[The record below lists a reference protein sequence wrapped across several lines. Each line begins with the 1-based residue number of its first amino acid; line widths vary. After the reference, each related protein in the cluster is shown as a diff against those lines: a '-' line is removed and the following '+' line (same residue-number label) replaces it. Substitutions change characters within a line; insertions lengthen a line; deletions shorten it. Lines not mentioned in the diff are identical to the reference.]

1 MDFLLGL
8 YQKKWT
14 KGSVQMR
21 RKILSNKENN
31 SIFNLNYSDE
41 ELAMYFTPTKDDL
54 AKVCRINKDYNKVGY
69 ILQKYILKSRGFT
82 TSTFEWDIPQNLLEY
97 ICNQIGIDSNVDIS
111 NYSRSVRLSD
121 LSYIRYELG
130 YKKFKLTKEL
140 KQQAFNI
147 ALTNRLEYEMMID
160 LIYYLRREK
169 IVLPNMNT
177 LQRILWD
184 ANREVEDYIYS
195 KIVTQIDDI
204 NVLETFLEVQEGR
217 FSDYNRVKNT
227 ENRDIEDVKTKIKIL
242 EKYNVGVDL
251 SFIPNRK
258 LQSIY
263 DDVVSCTREK
273 LLRFKNENKRLA
285 YLSIYVKLEI
295 ERLQNKLITIGREE
309 EKNGHK
315 KIVVTESNI
324 VRVYNRFINEV
335 VLKKEEYKE
344 GVLVSTFLDLV
355 ICKTIEGY
363 SKNEKGYFLKST
375 EIVYISKVEYERFI
389 DDVVIGRYTDEEIRS
404 LIAVSDKLQEISNRK
419 GEGAYYTSNIL
430 VAEAHKMLEQ
440 YLGIDWKD
448 KYVVWDCASGRGN
461 LTNGYTFKELY
472 CSTLHEEDLKYV
484 EEGLKFQLDFL
495 NDDIEESHKIH
506 SKLVQALKEDNIVF
520 LINPPYLSDSKAI
533 EVEGIRYSIPSTV
546 VGRQMQQEGL
556 GVSSNQLYTQ
566 FLMQIINIKHRYNLS
581 NVHIAI
587 FSPIRYIVGERY
599 SNFRGL
605 FLREFDFRAGMTFGA
620 NSFNGVYGK
629 WDVSFSIWG
638 SGECKNKNE
647 FLHIQKEL
655 DADSKIVTK
664 SIRTLTNTDRVET

>member
-1 MDFLLGL
+1 
-8 YQKKWT
+8 
-14 KGSVQMR
+14 MR
-21 RKILSNKENN
+21 RKILSNEENN

-41 ELAMYFTPTKDDL
+41 ELAMYFTITKADL
-54 AKVCRINKDYNKVGY
+54 AKVDRINKDYNKVGY
-69 ILQKYILKSRGFT
+69 LLQKYILKSRGFT

-130 YKKFKLTKEL
+130 YRKFKLTEKV

-184 ANREVEDYIYS
+184 ANKEVEDYIYTN
-195 KIVTQIDDI
+195 IVNHIDDI

-227 ENRDIEDVKTKIKIL
+227 ENRGIEDIQTKIKIL
-242 EKYNVGVDL
+242 EKYNVEVDL
-251 SFIPNRK
+251 SFIHDRK
-258 LQSIY
+258 LQVIY

-273 LLRFKNENKRLA
+273 LLRFKNTNKRVA
-285 YLSIYVKLEI
+285 YILIFVKQELKRLED
-295 ERLQNKLITIGREE
+295 ELITIGREE

-363 SKNEKGYFLKST
+363 SKNKIGYFLKST
-375 EIVYISKVEYERFI
+375 EIVYISKIEYERFI

-404 LIAVSDKLQEISNRK
+404 LIAVSDKLQEISIRK

-430 VAEAHKMLEQ
+430 VDEAHKMLEQ

-448 KYVVWDCASGRGN
+448 KYVVLDCASGRGN

-472 CSTLHEEDLKYV
+472 CSTLHGEDLKYV
-484 EEGLKFQLDFL
+484 EEGVKFQLDFL
-495 NDDIEESHKIH
+495 NDDIEESHKIPPE
-506 SKLVQALKEDNIVF
+506 LVKVLKEDKSILF
-520 LINPPYLSDSKAI
+520 LINPPYKADK
-533 EVEGIRYSIPSTV
+533 EVIDIEGIIYPTPTTKI
-546 VGRQMQQEGL
+546 GKQMQSEGL
-556 GVSSNQLYTQ
+556 GICAYQLYSQ
-566 FLMQIINIKHRYNLS
+566 FLRQIINIKKRYNFLS
-581 NVHIAI
+581 VHTAI
-587 FSPIRYIVGERY
+587 FSPITYMQGEKYRK
-599 SNFRGL
+599 FRDI
-605 FLREFDFRAGMTFGA
+605 FLSEFDFKGGMVFNA
-620 NSFNGVYGK
+620 NNFNGVYGK

-664 SIRTLTNTDRVET
+664 SIRALTNND

>member
-54 AKVCRINKDYNKVGY
+54 AKVGRINNNYNKVGY
-69 ILQKYILKSRGFT
+69 LLQKYILKSRGFT
-82 TSTFEWDIPQNLLEY
+82 TSTFKWDIPQNLLEY
-97 ICNQIGIDSNVDIS
+97 ICNQIGIDSNVDLS

-121 LSYIRYELG
+121 LSYIRYGLG

-147 ALTNRLEYEMMID
+147 ALTNSLEYEMMID
-160 LIYYLRREK
+160 LIYYLRR
-169 IVLPNMNT
+169 
-177 LQRILWD
+177 QRIALPAIATLEKMIWD

-195 KIVTQIDDI
+195 KIITQIEDI

-227 ENRDIEDVKTKIKIL
+227 ENRGIEDIQTKIKIL
-242 EKYNVGVDL
+242 EKYNVEVDL

-263 DDVVSCTREK
+263 DDVVSCSREK
-273 LLRFKNENKRLA
+273 LLKLRNKNKRLA

-295 ERLQNKLITIGREE
+295 ERLQNKLITIDREE
-309 EKNGHK
+309 EKNGYK

-324 VRVYNRFINEV
+324 VSVYNRFINEV
-335 VLKKEEYKE
+335 VLRKEEYEDK
-344 GVLVSTFLDLV
+344 VLVSTFLDLV
-355 ICKTIEGY
+355 ICKNIEGY
-363 SKNEKGYFLKST
+363 SKNKIGYFLKST
-375 EIVYISKVEYERFI
+375 EIVYISKIEYERFT
-389 DDVVIGRYTDEEIRS
+389 DDVIIGRYTDEEIRN

-419 GEGAYYTSNIL
+419 GEGAYYTPHIL
-430 VAEAHKMLEQ
+430 VDEAHKMLEQ

-448 KYVVWDCASGRGN
+448 KYVICDCAAGRGN

-566 FLMQIINIKHRYNLS
+566 FFRQIINIKHRYNIF

-599 SNFRGL
+599 ANFRGL

>member
-1 MDFLLGL
+1 
-8 YQKKWT
+8 
-14 KGSVQMR
+14 MR
-21 RKILSNKENN
+21 RKILSNEENN

-41 ELAMYFTPTKDDL
+41 ELAMYFTPTKADL
-54 AKVCRINKDYNKVGY
+54 AKVGRINNNYNKVGY
-69 ILQKYILKSRGFT
+69 LLQKYILKSRGFT

-121 LSYIRYELG
+121 LSYIRYELR

-140 KQQAFNI
+140 KQQVFNI
-147 ALTNRLEYEMMID
+147 ALTNRLEYEMVID
-160 LIYYLRREK
+160 LIYYLRRER
-169 IVLPNMNT
+169 IALPAIAT
-177 LQRILWD
+177 LEKMIWD
-184 ANREVEDYIYS
+184 ANKEVEDYIYS
-195 KIVTQIDDI
+195 KIITQIEDI

-263 DDVVSCTREK
+263 DDVVSCSREK
-273 LLRFKNENKRLA
+273 LLRFKNKNKRVA
-285 YLSIYVKLEI
+285 YILIFVKQTLKRLED
-295 ERLQNKLITIGREE
+295 ELITIGREE
-309 EKNGHK
+309 EKNGYK
-315 KIVVTESNI
+315 KTVVTEKNI
-324 VRVYNRFINEV
+324 TRVYNRFINEV
-335 VLKKEEYKE
+335 VLRKEEYEDK
-344 GVLVSTFLDLV
+344 VLVSTFLDLV

-363 SKNEKGYFLKST
+363 SKNKIGYFLKST
-375 EIVYISKVEYERFI
+375 EIVYISKIEYERFI
-389 DDVVIGRYTDEEIRS
+389 DDVIICKYTDEEIRS

-419 GEGAYYTSNIL
+419 GEGAYYTPHIF
-430 VAEAHKMLEQ
+430 VDEAHKMLEQ
-440 YLGIDWKD
+440 ELGVDWKS
-448 KYVVWDCASGRGN
+448 KYIIAESSCGKGN
-461 LTNGYTFKELY
+461 LVNGYTFKELY
-472 CSTLHEEDLKYV
+472 CSTLNDEDLKYV
-484 EEGLKFQLDFL
+484 ESGVKFQLDFL
-495 NDDIEESHKIH
+495 NEDIEKSHKIH
-506 SKLVQALKEDNIVF
+506 SKLLQAFKEDKPIVF
-520 LINPPYLSDSKAI
+520 FLNPPYLSDTEVI
-533 EVEGIRYSIPSTV
+533 EAEGIRYSIPSTV
-546 VGRQMQQEGL
+546 IGKKMKRYGL

-566 FLMQIINIKHRYNLS
+566 FLRQIINIKHRYNLS